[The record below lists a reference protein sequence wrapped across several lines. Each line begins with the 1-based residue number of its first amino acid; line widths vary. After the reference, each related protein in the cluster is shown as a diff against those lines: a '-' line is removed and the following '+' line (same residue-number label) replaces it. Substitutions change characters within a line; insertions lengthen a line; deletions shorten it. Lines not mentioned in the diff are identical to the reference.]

1 MRMTS
6 TERVALHRQRKKLGQ
21 RPVPVVVSEREIR
34 LPSGARLRALPGLS
48 EAEMLEGRPKLPGG
62 QFHAAAHAA
71 AFRLRKH
78 SACVMR
84 QCRRRTV
91 TSLRACN
98 DGENDRARDVSLQP
112 AKFLA
117 PAIVDHFAHAEGF
130 WPQRQ
135 PDRRAS
141 RHRARSCRC
150 ALRLSELCKCDR
162 STGCR
167 RLCGNQ
173 TSTAAG
179 SRPVFEGYLS
189 CRVGRRAVTK
199 LKMGACASSSG
210 ENRSHFTD
218 GCALMLTRDE
228 LFPNQ
233 DIKLDL

>member
-1 MRMTS
+1 
-6 TERVALHRQRKKLGQ
+6 
-21 RPVPVVVSEREIR
+21 
-34 LPSGARLRALPGLS
+34 
-48 EAEMLEGRPKLPGG
+48 MLEGRPKLPGG
-62 QFHAAAHAA
+62 QFHAAAHAT

-117 PAIVDHFAHAEGF
+117 PAIVDHFAHADLA
-130 WPQRQ
+130 
-135 PDRRAS
+135 DRIDDCSPKALTQCEFEDFGLS
-141 RHRARSCRC
+141 DNLIDALLGIGHAHAGARCDY
-150 ALRLSELCKCDR
+150 LSLCKCDR

-218 GCALMLTRDE
+218 GCALMLTRDK